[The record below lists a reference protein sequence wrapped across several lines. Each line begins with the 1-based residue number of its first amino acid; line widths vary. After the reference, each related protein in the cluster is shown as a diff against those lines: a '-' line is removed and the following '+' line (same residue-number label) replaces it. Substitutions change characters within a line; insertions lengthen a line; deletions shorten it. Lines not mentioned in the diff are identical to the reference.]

1 MATMGEPQSAMSILE
16 LFAQLEDPRVDRTK
30 GYQLDEILFLVLCG
44 VLSGLNYLTDIED
57 FGNAKL
63 EWLRQ
68 FLPYENGIP
77 SHDTLGRVL
86 GMLNPDALEQM
97 FASWMAATSAAV
109 EGVVAIDGK
118 TLRGAIKRGNSR
130 SFVHMVSAFASANS
144 VVLGQVKT
152 AEKSNEIEAIPRLL
166 ELLHLEGAIVTI
178 DAIGCQHT
186 ILDQIVAAGGDYVV
200 AVKKN
205 QPTLYHDVSASFE
218 EVDEAQSDAFLSTG
232 ETSEKG
238 HGRVEHRVCQTLC
251 AENMLED
258 AEKWKSAKT
267 LIRVT
272 SKRTARSSDDTS
284 CRLFISSIPELD
296 AAAALK
302 HVRSHWLVENNLHW
316 SLDVSFR
323 EDDCRV
329 CAENAAENLVVV
341 RHIALNLLRSVQGL
355 SGGVASKRQKCAYS
369 DDAREKVLCAGV
381 K

>member
-1 MATMGEPQSAMSILE
+1 MG
-16 LFAQLEDPRVDRTK
+16 
-30 GYQLDEILFLVLCG
+30 
-44 VLSGLNYLTDIED
+44 D

-251 AENMLED
+251 A
-258 AEKWKSAKT
+258 
-267 LIRVT
+267 
-272 SKRTARSSDDTS
+272 
-284 CRLFISSIPELD
+284 
-296 AAAALK
+296 
-302 HVRSHWLVENNLHW
+302 
-316 SLDVSFR
+316 
-323 EDDCRV
+323 
-329 CAENAAENLVVV
+329 
-341 RHIALNLLRSVQGL
+341 
-355 SGGVASKRQKCAYS
+355 
-369 DDAREKVLCAGV
+369 
-381 K
+381 